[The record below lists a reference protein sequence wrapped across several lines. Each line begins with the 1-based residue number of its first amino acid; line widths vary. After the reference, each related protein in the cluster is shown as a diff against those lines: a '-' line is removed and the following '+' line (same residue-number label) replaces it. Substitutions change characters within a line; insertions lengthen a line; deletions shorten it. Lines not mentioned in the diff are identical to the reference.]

1 MTDHDQAMIE
11 LVNRWFTE
19 VWNQGRSEAMD
30 EILAPG
36 CIVYGINDAQ
46 GNPLQGPAGFRPFH
60 QVLRGALPDI
70 HITVEDCVVSGDKI
84 AVRCHVTATH
94 QGDTLGIAATQNKVE
109 FTGMAIVRV
118 EGGMIVEAWN
128 NFDFLT
134 MYQQVGMLPTL

>member
-11 LVNRWFTE
+11 LVNRWFTQ

-30 EILAPG
+30 EMMSPN
-36 CIVYGINDAQ
+36 CIIYGVNDAQ
-46 GNPLQGPAGFRPFH
+46 GNPLKGPAGFRPFH

-70 HITVEDCVVSGDKI
+70 HIAVEDCLVSGDKI

-94 QGDTLGIAATQNKVE
+94 QGDTLGIAPTQNKVE
-109 FTGMAIVRV
+109 FTGMVFARV
-118 EGGMIVEAWN
+118 EGGVIVESWN

-134 MYQQVGMLPTL
+134 MYQQVGMIPTL